1 MSEKMAE
8 LKIEKKEYGFRL
20 IINNDESY
28 FINDKGDWFT
38 VVIERERE
46 AIDIIDDK
54 YENLG
59 VKDLNELLCTMIE
72 RPATILEMLL
82 GGKKDI
88 EKVIVEFS

>member
-1 MSEKMAE
+1 MGEKMAE

-82 GGKKDI
+82 GGKRI
-88 EKVIVEFS
+88 

>member
-1 MSEKMAE
+1 MGEKMAE

>member
-1 MSEKMAE
+1 MAE

-28 FINDKGDWFT
+28 FINDKGDWFSMA
-38 VVIERERE
+38 IERERE

-59 VKDLNELLCTMIE
+59 VKGLNELLCELVTN
-72 RPATILEMLL
+72 PQTTLEMLL
-82 GGKKDI
+82 GEKPEI
-88 EKVIVEFS
+88 EKVIVEFF